1 MKGLRTLVIAAS
13 TAFLA
18 ACASTPEPVAAPVAA
33 PKVEAP
39 KPVVVA
45 PAPRPLFSIK
55 AGTYRCE
62 LNRRVVLR
70 DVSANQDSAELRW
83 GKKSYRM
90 QAVKTATGAL
100 RLENKDTGLTW
111 ITIVGKS
118 MLLNTKRGKQLAN
131 ECRI

>member
-1 MKGLRTLVIAAS
+1 MKVFRMVVIAAS
-13 TAFLA
+13 AALLA
-18 ACASTPEPVAAPVAA
+18 ACASTPEPVAAPVPA

-39 KPVVVA
+39 KPVVFA

-62 LNRRVVLR
+62 LNRKVELR
-70 DVSANQDSAELRW
+70 NVSATQDSADLRW

>member
-1 MKGLRTLVIAAS
+1 MKVLRMVVIS
-13 TAFLA
+13 SGTALLA
-18 ACASTPEPVAAPVAA
+18 ACASTPEPTVAPVAA
-33 PKVEAP
+33 PKVEMP
-39 KPVVVA
+39 KPVAVA

-55 AGTYRCE
+55 AGTYQCE
-62 LNRRVVLR
+62 LNRSVELR
-70 DVSANQDSAELRW
+70 NVSATQDSAELRW